1 MPAWAPAQHCA
12 HLNNGFFLAEV
23 VVLLFAA
30 FGLLVDYA
38 KVQAPFLSLLATA
51 QVGCPGPAEK
61 RARLKS
67 Q

>member
-1 MPAWAPAQHCA
+1 MPAWAPTQHCA
-12 HLNNGFFLAEV
+12 HFNNGSLYAEV

-51 QVGCPGPAEK
+51 QVGRPGPAEK

-67 Q
+67 R